1 MSEPPPAPAFE
12 APDIQRVSILGTDS
26 IHIGFHLVP
35 YIVHT
40 VLDQLVSSTYVLLTD
55 TNLAQLF
62 LPLVEDE
69 FYRQA
74 ATCGRPTR
82 LLSFQV
88 RPGEEAKSRR
98 QKELIE
104 DFMLDNKCTRDTVV
118 LALGGGVV
126 GDLSGFVA
134 ATL

>member
-1 MSEPPPAPAFE
+1 MVAPTTFE
-12 APDIQRVSILGTDS
+12 QPDLEKVSILGVES
-26 IHIGFHLVP
+26 IHVGFHLIP
-35 YIVHT
+35 YIIHT
-40 VLDQLVSSTYVLLTD
+40 VLHQLPSSTYVLLTD
-55 TNLAQLF
+55 TNLAKLF
-62 LPLVEDE
+62 LPAVEEE
-69 FYRQA
+69 FHAQA
-74 ATCGRPTR
+74 STVERKTR

-88 RPGEEAKSRR
+88 RPGEEAKSRK

-104 DFMLDNKCTRDTVV
+104 DFMLENKCTRDTVI

>member
-1 MSEPPPAPAFE
+1 MAVTAFE
-12 APDIQRVSILGTDS
+12 QPDIEKVSILGTES
-26 IHIGFHLVP
+26 IHVGFHLIP
-35 YIVHT
+35 YIIHT
-40 VLDQLVSSTYVLLTD
+40 VLSQLQSSTYLLITD
-55 TNLAQLF
+55 TNLGKLY
-62 LPLVEDE
+62 LPALENE
-69 FYRQA
+69 FHSQA
-74 ATCGRPTR
+74 ANVDRKTR

-88 RPGEEAKSRR
+88 APGEEAKSRR

-104 DFMLDNKCTRDTVV
+104 DFMLENKCTRDSVI